1 MALKNSDAFLY
12 CTDEIQTDDSG
23 GTGVKTGYW
32 LQRRCNLSHI
42 DNLDD

>member
-23 GTGVKTGYW
+23 GTGV
-32 LQRRCNLSHI
+32 I
-42 DNLDD
+42 DW